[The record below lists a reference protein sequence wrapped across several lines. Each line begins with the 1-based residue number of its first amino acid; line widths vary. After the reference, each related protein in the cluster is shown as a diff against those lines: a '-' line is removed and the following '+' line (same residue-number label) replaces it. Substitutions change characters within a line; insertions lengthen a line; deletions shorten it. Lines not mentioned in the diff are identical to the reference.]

1 MTLGADVICKDPHG
15 QPIPH
20 RNALHSLMNIG
31 QLLEFPAVAVDV
43 VDFDVGNQLRLWDPQ
58 LLACVLL
65 IQTTSCSTVCKV
77 GPLDI

>member
-1 MTLGADVICKDPHG
+1 
-15 QPIPH
+15 
-20 RNALHSLMNIG
+20 MNIG

-65 IQTTSCSTVCKV
+65 IQTTSCSTVRKV